1 METRGSHILIGSAVL
16 LFTLIFMGLVIWVSG
31 GDLDKESRAYDIYFR
46 GSVSGLA
53 VGGDVRYRGIRIGRV
68 AQIVIDSDDPSQVR
82 AMVEISDDL
91 VIKEGDIARLK
102 LQGITGV
109 AFVSIEGAIAGSPP
123 LGIPP
128 LAKRPIIPSAPSELE
143 KLFSGAPELLG
154 RAIVVTERLAD
165 LLGEDNQAQFA
176 GILADM
182 KVLTGILASQ
192 QAGIENTLLAMERSA
207 ASVASAASKAD
218 TLMDDAAETMA
229 VARGAMVGIDQTVA
243 QDLGAL
249 IAELRATNQDMAGVM
264 ASANRIVLRAEE
276 PLVGFTQDGL
286 GEAQRFITEARL
298 MVAAISRLTE
308 RLETGGAQTLLGVQ
322 GAEVNAE

>member
-16 LFTLIFMGLVIWVSG
+16 LFTLLFMGLVIWVSG
-31 GDLDKESRAYDIYFR
+31 SDLDDETRSYDIYFR

-53 VGGDVRYRGIRIGRV
+53 TGGDVRYRGIRIGRV
-68 AQIVIDSDDPSQVR
+68 GDIEIDSDDPSQVR
-82 AMVEISDDL
+82 ATVEISNNL
-91 VIKEGDIARLK
+91 VIKEGDVARLK

-109 AFVSIEGAIAGSPP
+109 AFVSIEGAVAGSPP
-123 LGIPP
+123 LGTPP

-176 GILADM
+176 GILADL
-182 KVLTGILASQ
+182 KVLTGTLASQ
-192 QAGIENTLLAMERSA
+192 QAGIANTLQAMERSA

-218 TLMDDAAETMA
+218 ALIDDMAETMS
-229 VARGAMVGIDQTVA
+229 VARGAMIGIDQTVSR
-243 QDLGAL
+243 DLGAL

-264 ASANRIVLRAEE
+264 ASANRIVQRAEE

-308 RLETGGAQTLLGVQ
+308 RLETGGAQTLLGVE
-322 GAEVNAE
+322 GAEVDAQ